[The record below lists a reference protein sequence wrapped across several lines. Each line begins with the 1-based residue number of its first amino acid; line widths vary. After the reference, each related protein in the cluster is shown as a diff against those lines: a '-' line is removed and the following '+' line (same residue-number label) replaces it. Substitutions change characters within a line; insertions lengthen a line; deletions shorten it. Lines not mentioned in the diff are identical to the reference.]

1 MDAVY
6 LERKMTHPRIRREYI
21 YIYIYI
27 HEGGKWRER
36 EREITTKMQS

>member
-6 LERKMTHPRIRREYI
+6 LERKMTHPRIRRE